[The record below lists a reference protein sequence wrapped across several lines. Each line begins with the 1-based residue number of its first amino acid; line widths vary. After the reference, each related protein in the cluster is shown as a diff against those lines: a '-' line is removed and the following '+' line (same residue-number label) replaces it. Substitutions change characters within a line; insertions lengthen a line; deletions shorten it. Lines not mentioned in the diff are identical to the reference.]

1 MNTKPLLL
9 LILATAGTFA
19 NVSGR
24 VSAADNP
31 CAAETDTAGM
41 LNCLNRRDQD
51 LNVELERSYNQLV
64 SVLSAGSART
74 ELQRLK
80 SAQKVWKAYRE
91 AQLRFLQR
99 MTADAGTTA
108 PLLYLQ
114 DKISM
119 TEHRIEQLKD
129 GARLAQ

>member
-1 MNTKPLLL
+1 MKIKPLFFFWLVM
-9 LILATAGTFA
+9 AGTFA
-19 NVSGR
+19 NGVDR

-31 CAAETDTAGM
+31 CAAEADTAGM
-41 LNCLNRRDQD
+41 LNCLNRRDQE
-51 LNVELERSYNQLV
+51 LNGELELSYAQLV
-64 SVLSAGSART
+64 SVLSADSAGD

-80 SAQKVWKAYRE
+80 SAQQAWKAYRE
-91 AQLRFLQR
+91 EQLRFLQR
-99 MTADAGTTA
+99 MTADAGTMA

-129 GARLAQ
+129 GAHLAQ